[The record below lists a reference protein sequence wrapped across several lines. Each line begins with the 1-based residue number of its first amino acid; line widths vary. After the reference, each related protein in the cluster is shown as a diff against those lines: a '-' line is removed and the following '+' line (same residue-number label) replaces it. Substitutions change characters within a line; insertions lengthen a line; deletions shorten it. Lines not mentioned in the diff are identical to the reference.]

1 MQESLH
7 GPGAGLTLIAFSAG
21 VTIPKAPAMPP
32 DLPELGS
39 DAFAEAFPE
48 LAGDNVLFE
57 DELSFTMDITDTLAW
72 LDAVDGKDAVPEVP
86 NSPCSTALFQKLE
99 YVAEGGCPKQQ
110 PSVAGLGHSNPF
122 SGVATSP
129 LPDPEGRQ
137 GEVAAV
143 LAMGSAL
150 EPAVE
155 SPLEHLLE
163 NPLPSPL
170 AAPQRHPPRTAGL
183 TEEVLQRQPR
193 VVLTRLPLENPL
205 KGARETPLPSPLA
218 APQRH
223 PPCTARLTEEVLR
236 RQPRVVLTRL
246 PLPFGVN
253 CRGVPGLG
261 RAHGKRAKRPVLAG
275 SPKTQETSP
284 PPKKRKNMRDA
295 GGQRAP
301 HPPSRY

>member
-1 MQESLH
+1 
-7 GPGAGLTLIAFSAG
+7 
-21 VTIPKAPAMPP
+21 MPP

-86 NSPCSTALFQKLE
+86 NSPCSTALFQKLLE

-155 SPLEHLLE
+155 SPLE
-163 NPLPSPL
+163 
-170 AAPQRHPPRTAGL
+170 
-183 TEEVLQRQPR
+183 
-193 VVLTRLPLENPL
+193 NPL
-205 KGARETPLPSPLA
+205 KGPRETPLPSPSC
-218 APQRH
+218 PSQCH
-223 PPCTARLTEEVLR
+223 PSAQPGWWR
-236 RQPRVVLTRL
+236 RCC
-246 PLPFGVN
+246 G
-253 CRGVPGLG
+253 
-261 RAHGKRAKRPVLAG
+261 G
-275 SPKTQETSP
+275 SP
-284 PPKKRKNMRDA
+284 
-295 GGQRAP
+295 GWF
-301 HPPSRY
+301 